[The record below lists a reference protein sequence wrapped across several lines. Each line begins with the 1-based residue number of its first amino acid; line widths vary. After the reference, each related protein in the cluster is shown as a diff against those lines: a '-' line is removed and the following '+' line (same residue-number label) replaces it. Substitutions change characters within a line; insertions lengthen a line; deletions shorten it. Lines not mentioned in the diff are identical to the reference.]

1 MIRRPPRS
9 TRTATPFPYT
19 TLFRSDAYFKLQ
31 FLLWDGRAKPRCQDY
46 DCSQRRGKP
55 EIGNDHACCL
65 HPCAPHRLHGVGQV
79 EEDRV
84 SGHEVPI
91 AEAMIALSI
100 IWCAFGRP

>member
-1 MIRRPPRS
+1 MAWFYAAEWPTFAPPL
-9 TRTATPFPYT
+9 T
-19 TLFRSDAYFKLQ
+19 
-31 FLLWDGRAKPRCQDY
+31 
-46 DCSQRRGKP
+46 P

-79 EEDRV
+79 EEDRID
-84 SGHEVPI
+84 GHEVSI